1 MKRSAVRILT
11 FLLAMLLAGVF
22 AVHAE
27 GYVEYS
33 GGLSVADARAANGYD
48 TDVYVCVDGAWIDI
62 GDVISSEDRKSVV

>member
-33 GGLSVADARAANGYD
+33 GGLSVVDARVWAA
-48 TDVYVCVDGAWIDI
+48 
-62 GDVISSEDRKSVV
+62 EDPA